1 MQYIWSIAL
10 MNNRKFKTDPK
21 ELLRQ
26 GQEIMSSSDESKYY
40 FRVFSVNMVLSGM
53 TVEKVAQS
61 ANVTSVSVSN
71 WVKNADENGFESL
84 KNKEKTGRPN
94 KLSEEQ
100 LTEINTILQEDP
112 NTHGFKVWD
121 GPSLSALIMNKYDV
135 DYSVRNSQ
143 RLFHKL
149 GFSHIRPR
157 CFPSKGFEDTEQR
170 QAFKKNTKQ

>member
-1 MQYIWSIAL
+1 

-26 GQEIMSSSDESKYY
+26 GKEIMSSSDESKYY

-53 TVEKVAQS
+53 TAEKVAQS
-61 ANVTSVSVSN
+61 ANVSTVSVSN
-71 WVKNADENGFESL
+71 WVRNVDENGFESL
-84 KNKEKTGRPN
+84 KNKEKLGRPK
-94 KLSEEQ
+94 KLTEEQ
-100 LTEINTILQEDP
+100 LTEINAMLQEDP
-112 NTHGFKVWD
+112 KTYGFKVWD
-121 GPSLSALIMNKYDV
+121 GPTLSALIIDKYGV

-170 QAFKKNTKQ
+170 QEFKKNSTQ